1 MTIKNFGNIPE
12 ADFYTQYPTALEL
25 KETALE
31 LNKTV
36 PELKKPALELNKTAP
51 ELKDCP
57 LHAA

>member
-36 PELKKPALELNKTAP
+36 PELKKPAL
-51 ELKDCP
+51 
-57 LHAA
+57 

>member
-25 KETALE
+25 KETA
-31 LNKTV
+31 